1 MLSGTDEPECLQR
14 HRLIL
19 AGNLGVVGGADATTP
34 IPVAILSA
42 ADDAPDR
49 RATKAPAHATIHSA
63 VTAAAAGRERFVIAT
78 QTDVGACGALD
89 RANSTALNC

>member
-14 HRLIL
+14 KRSIP

-34 IPVAILSA
+34 MPVAILSA

-63 VTAAAAGRERFVIAT
+63 VTGAAAAGRERFVTAT

-89 RANSTALNC
+89 RANSTALN

>member
-14 HRLIL
+14 QRSIP
-19 AGNLGVVGGADATTP
+19 ADNLGVVGGADGTTP
-34 IPVAILSA
+34 MPVAILSA

-63 VTAAAAGRERFVIAT
+63 VTAGRERFVTAT
-78 QTDVGACGALD
+78 QTDVGACGATD
-89 RANSTALNC
+89 RANSTALNVRGG